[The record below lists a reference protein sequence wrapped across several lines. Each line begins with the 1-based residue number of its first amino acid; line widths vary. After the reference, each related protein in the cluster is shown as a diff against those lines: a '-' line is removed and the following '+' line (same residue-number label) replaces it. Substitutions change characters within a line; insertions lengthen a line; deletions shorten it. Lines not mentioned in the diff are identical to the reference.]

1 MLAVIYYLRA
11 VNSVHIANENVF
23 LTLSI
28 SIPDLSFFLIKS
40 FEFLNTIFFY
50 FGQKGRGRNRAS
62 CFLNNK
68 SLLSYRVMIK
78 ENV

>member
-1 MLAVIYYLRA
+1 MLAVIYYLRD

-40 FEFLNTIFFY
+40 FEFLNTIFFILDKKVGDETVQAV
-50 FGQKGRGRNRAS
+50 F
-62 CFLNNK
+62 
-68 SLLSYRVMIK
+68 
-78 ENV
+78 

>member
-28 SIPDLSFFLIKS
+28 SIPDLSFFLIKC
-40 FEFLNTIFFY
+40 FEFLNTIFFILDKKVGDETVQAV
-50 FGQKGRGRNRAS
+50 F
-62 CFLNNK
+62 
-68 SLLSYRVMIK
+68 
-78 ENV
+78 

>member
-40 FEFLNTIFFY
+40 FEFLNTIFFILDKKVGDETVQAV
-50 FGQKGRGRNRAS
+50 F
-62 CFLNNK
+62 
-68 SLLSYRVMIK
+68 
-78 ENV
+78 

>member
-28 SIPDLSFFLIKS
+28 SIPDLSFFRIKS
-40 FEFLNTIFFY
+40 FEFLNTIFFILDKKVGDETVQAV
-50 FGQKGRGRNRAS
+50 F
-62 CFLNNK
+62 
-68 SLLSYRVMIK
+68 
-78 ENV
+78 